1 MPKKLIQ
8 YLNLNFNLF
17 LYDIIIKKGVK
28 MAKKRVAINGLGRI
42 GKMVLWH
49 YIINKPENVEIVA
62 ANGGRGSA
70 EDLAYMLKF
79 DSVHGKFPA
88 EISYTDNSL
97 IVGGNEIKLV
107 QGRDPEILPWK
118 ELNIDIVLEC
128 TGHFTKRDDAA
139 KHLKAGAKKVLISAP
154 SKDAELTVVLG
165 VNQDWFDPT
174 KHDVIS
180 NASCTTNSLAPAIK
194 VLHDEFGI
202 ESALVTTVHAY
213 TSSQAI
219 VDKKLPGKHRR
230 GRAAA
235 ENIIPTTTGAAI
247 ATTKVIPELEGKM
260 NARALRVPVPDGA
273 ITDISATLK
282 KEVSEEEVNKAFE
295 KAMNTYLKGIL
306 EITYDEI
313 VSRDIINNPHSS
325 IIDGLST
332 LVVDGNKVKVYA
344 WYDNEF
350 GYSGRLLELADFVAS
365 KL

>member
-1 MPKKLIQ
+1 MT
-8 YLNLNFNLF
+8 
-17 LYDIIIKKGVK
+17 
-28 MAKKRVAINGLGRI
+28 KKRVAINGLGRI

-332 LVVDGNKVKVYA
+332 LVVDRNKVKVYA

>member
-1 MPKKLIQ
+1 
-8 YLNLNFNLF
+8 
-17 LYDIIIKKGVK
+17 

-49 YIINKPENVEIVA
+49 YIINKPKNVEIVA
-62 ANGGRGSA
+62 ANGGSGSA

-107 QGRDPEILPWK
+107 QGRDPEKLPWK
-118 ELNIDIVLEC
+118 DLDIDIVLEC

-165 VNQDWFDPT
+165 VNQDWFDPA

-235 ENIIPTTTGAAI
+235 ANIIPTTTGAAI
-247 ATTKVIPELEGKM
+247 ATTKVIPELSGKM
-260 NARALRVPVPDGA
+260 NARALRVPVADIA

-282 KEVSEEEVNKAFE
+282 KEVTEDEVNKAFE
-295 KAMNTYLKGIL
+295 KAMNSYLKGIL
-306 EITYDEI
+306 EITYDEV
-313 VSRDIINNPHSS
+313 VSSDIINNPHSS

-350 GYSGRLLELADFVAS
+350 GYSGRLLELADFIAS

>member
-1 MPKKLIQ
+1 M
-8 YLNLNFNLF
+8 
-17 LYDIIIKKGVK
+17 IK
-28 MAKKRVAINGLGRI
+28 VAINGLGRI

-49 YIINKPENVEIVA
+49 YIINKPKNIEIVA
-62 ANGGRGSA
+62 ANGGSGTA

-88 EISYTDNSL
+88 EISYTDDTL
-97 IVGGNEIKLV
+97 KVGDTEIKLV
-107 QGRDPEILPWK
+107 TGRDPEKLPWS
-118 ELNIDIVLEC
+118 ELGVDIVLEC
-128 TGHFTKRDDAA
+128 TGKFTKRDDAA

-154 SKDAELTVVLG
+154 SKDAELTIVMG
-165 VNQDWFDPT
+165 VNQDWYDPN

-194 VLHDEFGI
+194 VLNDNFGI

-213 TSSQAI
+213 TSSQVT
-219 VDKKLPGKHRR
+219 VDRKMPGKHRR

-235 ENIIPTTTGAAI
+235 VNIIPTTTGAAI
-247 ATTKVIPELEGKM
+247 ATTKVIPELQGKM
-260 NARALRVPVPDGA
+260 NALALRVPVADVA

-282 KEVSEEEVNKAFE
+282 KEVSKEEVNKAFE
-295 KAMNTYLKGIL
+295 EAMNTYLKGIL
-306 EITYDEI
+306 EITYDEV
-313 VSRDIINNPHSS
+313 VSTDLINNPHSS

-332 LVVDGNKVKVYA
+332 MVVDGNKVKVFA

-365 KL
+365 KM